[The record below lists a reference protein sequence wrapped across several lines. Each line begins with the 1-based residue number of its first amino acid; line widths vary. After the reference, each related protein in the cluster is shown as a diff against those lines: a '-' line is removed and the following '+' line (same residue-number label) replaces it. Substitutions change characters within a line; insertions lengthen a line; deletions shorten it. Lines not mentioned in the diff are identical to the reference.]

1 MGIVQFVPRRGIE
14 PIFAI
19 KLSPT
24 FSLVIQEMEEEASKK
39 LLKKV
44 LGVNHKRVVALKQVE
59 DSQGNMGHI
68 LILYDYIYTKIEPKV
83 SVPQTEDG
91 FFNFKIYQLDFN
103 RTINLENIIE
113 DQKLLFGR

>member
-24 FSLVIQEMEEEASKK
+24 LSLVIQEMEEAEVKK

-44 LGVNHKRVVALKQVE
+44 LRIKEKRVINLKQVE
-59 DSQGNMGHI
+59 DSQGNFGHI
-68 LILYDYIYTKIEPKV
+68 LILYDYVYSKIEPKIAI
-83 SVPQTEDG
+83 PQTEDG
-91 FFNFKIYQLDFN
+91 YFDFKIYQLDFN
-103 RTINLENIIE
+103 RAINLENIIE
-113 DQKLLFGR
+113 DQKMLFGR

>member
-1 MGIVQFVPRRGIE
+1 MGVVQFVPRRGIE

-24 FSLVIQEMEEEASKK
+24 LSLVIQEMEEEAGKK

-44 LGVNHKRVVALKQVE
+44 LGVNNKRVVALKQVE

-68 LILYDYIYTKIEPKV
+68 LILYDYIYNKIEPKV